1 MNLGEKVEYREPSF
15 DRNQKQGVRTM
26 RVLLTGHRGYI
37 GTVMTPMLLQAG
49 HDVVGLDSDLYARCT
64 FPQGGDIIDVRTIL
78 KDTRDVEASDFEG
91 FDAVL
96 HLAALSNDPL

>member
-1 MNLGEKVEYREPSF
+1 
-15 DRNQKQGVRTM
+15 M

-64 FPQGGDIIDVRTIL
+64 FAQGGDNPTLDYLNTHFR
-78 KDTRDVEASDFEG
+78 
-91 FDAVL
+91 
-96 HLAALSNDPL
+96 PPQQ